1 MKKPVRTERVRCD
14 NGMSAVLHYY
24 LVRDRWFGVGVE
36 MLRSGERTEAVLR
49 NLGSDERTVCG
60 FLNCLAE
67 NTVTPCT
74 LREIW
79 EEQFCASD
87 MKKG

>member
-24 LVRDRWFGVGVE
+24 LLRDRCFGVGVE
-36 MLRSGERTEAVLR
+36 MLRGGERTEAVLR
-49 NLGSDERTVCG
+49 DLGTDERAVRA
-60 FLNCLAE
+60 FLHRMAE

-79 EEQFCASD
+79 EEQFAAAD

>member
-1 MKKPVRTERVRCD
+1 
-14 NGMSAVLHYY
+14 
-24 LVRDRWFGVGVE
+24 
-36 MLRSGERTEAVLR
+36 MLRGGERTEAVLR
-49 NLGSDERTVCG
+49 NLGTDERAVRA
-60 FLNCLAE
+60 FLHRMAE

-79 EEQFCASD
+79 EEQFAAAD